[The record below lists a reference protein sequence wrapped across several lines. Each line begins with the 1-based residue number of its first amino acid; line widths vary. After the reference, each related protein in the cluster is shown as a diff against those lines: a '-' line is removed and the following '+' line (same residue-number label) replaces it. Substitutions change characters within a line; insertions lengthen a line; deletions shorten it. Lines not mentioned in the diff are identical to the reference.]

1 MKPCMTHVA
10 SELRNRCRRCFIIHP
25 LSFRVRDEAGFAL
38 VWWALF
44 IGLAAF
50 PLLVFVVEGA
60 RYMQAAGA
68 VQKAADAAAEAAVRE
83 IDVPHYVETGEIRFS
98 SNEYALAEQY
108 ANANADYL
116 YARQIAVEIQS
127 IAVDEA
133 EDTVRVS
140 ALADVSALF
149 PAIAPQVTIRRE
161 GTTWASPIWAAPA
174 PTSSSVGGVRVVQIR
189 RAHPSRFDRLL
200 AIQPAL

>member
-1 MKPCMTHVA
+1 MRIRSRKHTDQSTPTVSIRARPTLSDALH
-10 SELRNRCRRCFIIHP
+10 RN
-25 LSFRVRDEAGFAL
+25 EAGFAL

-98 SNEYALAEQY
+98 GNEYALAEQY

-116 YARQIAVEIQS
+116 HARQIAVEIQS

-149 PAIAPQVTIRRE
+149 PAIAPQITIRRE
-161 GTTWASPIWAAPA
+161 GTAQ
-174 PTSSSVGGVRVVQIR
+174 VRLTAR
-189 RAHPSRFDRLL
+189 
-200 AIQPAL
+200 

>member
-1 MKPCMTHVA
+1 MKQAHVNLKLWQRDKRKSGQLFRPHPSA
-10 SELRNRCRRCFIIHP
+10 LRPN
-25 LSFRVRDEAGFAL
+25 EAGFAL

-44 IGLAAF
+44 IGLVAF

-60 RYMQAAGA
+60 RYLQAAGA

-98 SNEYALAEQY
+98 GNEYALAEQY

-116 YARQIAVEIQS
+116 HARQIAVEIQS

-161 GTTWASPIWAAPA
+161 GTAQ
-174 PTSSSVGGVRVVQIR
+174 VRLTAR
-189 RAHPSRFDRLL
+189 
-200 AIQPAL
+200 

>member
-1 MKPCMTHVA
+1 MTAHLP
-10 SELRNRCRRCFIIHP
+10 SRNRRSVHHDSNEIDLKQHR
-25 LSFRVRDEAGFAL
+25 EAGFAL

-60 RYMQAAGA
+60 RYLQAAGA

-98 SNEYALAEQY
+98 GNEYALAEQY

-116 YARQIAVEIQS
+116 HTRQIAIVIQS

-133 EDTVRVS
+133 ADTVRVS

-149 PAIAPQVTIRRE
+149 PAIAPQVNIRRE
-161 GTTWASPIWAAPA
+161 STAQ
-174 PTSSSVGGVRVVQIR
+174 VRLTAR
-189 RAHPSRFDRLL
+189 
-200 AIQPAL
+200 

>member
-1 MKPCMTHVA
+1 MKKMRLNLNLPRMSKSKREQFICPPPCPCA
-10 SELRNRCRRCFIIHP
+10 RQRRAGPLGAALRPNEC
-25 LSFRVRDEAGFAL
+25 GFAL

-50 PLLVFVVEGA
+50 PLLVFVVEGS
-60 RYMQAAGA
+60 RYLKAAGA

-98 SNEYALAEQY
+98 GNEYFLAEQY
-108 ANANADYL
+108 ANANAEFL
-116 YARQIAVEIQS
+116 HVRQIAIQIQA

-133 EDTVRVS
+133 QDTVRVT

-149 PAIAPQVTIRRE
+149 PAIAPSIIIRRE
-161 GTTWASPIWAAPA
+161 GTAQ
-174 PTSSSVGGVRVVQIR
+174 VRLTAR
-189 RAHPSRFDRLL
+189 
-200 AIQPAL
+200 

>member
-1 MKPCMTHVA
+1 MKKMRMNSKSQHI
-10 SELRNRCRRCFIIHP
+10 SESKHERF
-25 LSFRVRDEAGFAL
+25 FRPPPSSLIPNEAGFAL

-60 RYMQAAGA
+60 RYLQAAGA

-98 SNEYALAEQY
+98 GNEYALAEQY
-108 ANANADYL
+108 ANANAQFL
-116 YARQIAVEIQS
+116 SVRQIAIVIQS

-133 EDTVRVS
+133 ADTVRVS

-149 PAIAPQVTIRRE
+149 PAIAPAIIIRRE
-161 GTTWASPIWAAPA
+161 GTAQ
-174 PTSSSVGGVRVVQIR
+174 VRLTAR
-189 RAHPSRFDRLL
+189 
-200 AIQPAL
+200 

>member
-1 MKPCMTHVA
+1 MKMSTLHHSHNMP
-10 SELRNRCRRCFIIHP
+10 SERQDSRETDFSRHR
-25 LSFRVRDEAGFAL
+25 EAGFAL

-98 SNEYALAEQY
+98 GNEYALAEQY

-116 YARQIAVEIQS
+116 LARQIAVEIES
-127 IAVDEA
+127 IAVAEA
-133 EDTVRVS
+133 EDTVQVS

-161 GTTWASPIWAAPA
+161 GTAQ
-174 PTSSSVGGVRVVQIR
+174 VRLTAR
-189 RAHPSRFDRLL
+189 
-200 AIQPAL
+200 

>member
-1 MKPCMTHVA
+1 MTAHLP
-10 SELRNRCRRCFIIHP
+10 SRHRRSACHSSNETD
-25 LSFRVRDEAGFAL
+25 LKQHREAGFAL

-98 SNEYALAEQY
+98 GNEYALAEQY

-116 YARQIAVEIQS
+116 QARQIAVEIQS

-149 PAIAPQVTIRRE
+149 PAIAPSIIIRRE
-161 GTTWASPIWAAPA
+161 GTAQ
-174 PTSSSVGGVRVVQIR
+174 VRLTAR
-189 RAHPSRFDRLL
+189 
-200 AIQPAL
+200 